1 LDLAQSFWAGS
12 DLGIVEQLST
22 VRLQNSRDGEQKKKK
37 KKKKKK
43 NEEEK
48 GGGKQ
53 TRQLLPAVL

>member
-1 LDLAQSFWAGS
+1 LE
-12 DLGIVEQLST
+12 IVEQLST
-22 VRLQNSRDGEQKKKK
+22 VHLQNSRDGEQ

-53 TRQLLPAVL
+53 TG